1 MEINWTS
8 LAYIIIGLFAL
19 SGFFK
24 GWWKEAVTTW
34 FLAFLV
40 FLSYFP
46 PLAQLVITLINFV
59 FATIARLLP
68 DNLRADLVNF
78 LEATL
83 GIMTVNGAIELD
95 AKNGGT
101 WLVILLLFIG
111 LALFISRSILPSD
124 FRVGLKEVY
133 RPTLVASLL
142 GAVIGALNGFIII
155 SLITAYL
162 NGANLPG
169 VTAAARQAAPPVERT
184 LEAVAVPSFLI
195 TESFLPWILIGIG
208 LLVFLAAI
216 TSRVAIRKDKEG
228 FVKIDYTNPLGYD
241 PLNVT
246 VIEAE

>member
-1 MEINWTS
+1 MEISWTI

-40 FLSYFP
+40 FLLYFP
-46 PLAQLVITLINFV
+46 PLAQLVISLINFI

-68 DNLRADLVNF
+68 NTWRANLQNF

-83 GIMTVNGAIELD
+83 GITTVDGAIQLD
-95 AKNGGT
+95 AGNGGT

-111 LALFISRSILPSD
+111 LAIFISRSSLPSD
-124 FRVGLKEVY
+124 FRSGLKEVY
-133 RPTLVASLL
+133 RPGLWASLL
-142 GAVIGALNGFIII
+142 GAAIGALNGFIII

-169 VTAAARQAAPPVERT
+169 ATAAVRQAAPPAQGLVQ
-184 LEAVAVPSFLI
+184 AVAVPNFVI
-195 TESFLPWILIGIG
+195 TESFLPWILIVIG
-208 LLVFLAAI
+208 LVVFVLAISNRIVI
-216 TSRVAIRKDKEG
+216 TRDKEG
-228 FVKIDYTNPLGYD
+228 YVKVDYRKPLGYEERD
-241 PLNVT
+241 IT
-246 VIEAE
+246 VRS